1 MSRYLVENMLPKL
14 DFLEFDPVLG
24 ADQMFNGGV
33 GGSSL
38 DFGECFVVFRA
49 YLDE

>member
-1 MSRYLVENMLPKL
+1 MLPKL
-14 DFLEFDPVLG
+14 DFLEFDRVLG
-24 ADQMFNGGV
+24 ADQMFKGGV

-38 DFGECFVVFRA
+38 DFGEDFADFRA